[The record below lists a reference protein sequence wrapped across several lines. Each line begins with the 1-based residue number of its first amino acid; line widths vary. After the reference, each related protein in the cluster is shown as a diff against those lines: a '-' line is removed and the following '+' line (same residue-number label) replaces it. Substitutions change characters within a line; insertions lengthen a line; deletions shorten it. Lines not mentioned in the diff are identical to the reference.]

1 VENKLI
7 VKYTFFLLALCN
19 LAEVEA
25 QINQIDHIY
34 AACPSPDKLFHF
46 FREQLGLPV
55 VWDRRV
61 KGKYESSAVWIGN
74 VSLEFVRGDST
85 HPAQFEG
92 IGLEPSQSISD
103 LVSTLDKS
111 KVAHDTS
118 QSLTFTV
125 VDKGNP
131 EEAIGWTS
139 LDLLSILP
147 AETDFY
153 IIAYNNK
160 RRFELNRALAND
172 SLRHLYG
179 GPLGVLFL
187 KEIVICCSNLSLS
200 QKSLKRV
207 PGIKMSGNNHFSFN
221 KGPGIQLIGCAKG
234 SEKRDTGIVKIVL
247 RVRSILT
254 ARRYLDLNRM
264 LGEESEKRVDIDPAA
279 TGGLF
284 VELVDN

>member
-1 VENKLI
+1 M
-7 VKYTFFLLALCN
+7 KYTFFLLALCN

-103 LVSTLDKS
+103 LVLTLDKS

-118 QSLTFTV
+118 QSVTFTV
-125 VDKGNP
+125 IDKGNP
-131 EEAIGWTS
+131 EETIGWTS

-264 LGEESEKRVDIDPAA
+264 LGGESEKRVDIDPAV

>member
-1 VENKLI
+1 
-7 VKYTFFLLALCN
+7 VKYTFFLLVLCN
-19 LAEVEA
+19 LTEAEA

-34 AACPSPDKLFHF
+34 AACPSPEKLFHF

-55 VWDRRV
+55 VWDRTV
-61 KGKYESSAVWIGN
+61 KGKYASSAVWVGN

-103 LVSTLDKS
+103 LVSTLDKN

-118 QSLTFTV
+118 ESFTFTV

-131 EEAIGWTS
+131 EEVIGWTC

-153 IIAYNNK
+153 IVAYNNK
-160 RRFELNRALAND
+160 RRFESNRALAND
-172 SLRHLYG
+172 SLRHFYG

-187 KEIVICCSNLSLS
+187 KEVVISCSNLSLS

-207 PGIKMSGNNHFSFN
+207 PGIKMSGNNHFCFN
-221 KGPGIQLIGCAKG
+221 MGPGIQLIGCEKG
-234 SEKRDTGIVKIVL
+234 SEKTDTGIVKVVL
-247 RVRSILT
+247 RVSSILT
-254 ARRYLDLNRM
+254 ARRYLALNRM
-264 LGEESEKRVDIDPAA
+264 LGRESENTVDIDPAA
-279 TGGLF
+279 TDGLLI
-284 VELVDN
+284 ELVDN